1 MSLASAIEP
10 PSEAKASVPQLS
22 PYFITTENARKMQER
37 GTETRREKKRQK
49 LLMQEDTFRNERLF
63 QVREQLRK
71 VDAMIRTE
79 TDPQR
84 LDRLAS
90 AQARLSAQ
98 EFALAGRPMPGAFRP
113 VKERAKKE
121 SSGSLVPLGVSNAA

>member
-1 MSLASAIEP
+1 M
-10 PSEAKASVPQLS
+10 SEAAGELIERPAHW
-22 PYFITTENARKMQER
+22 FTRENARELQEKGLAAR
-37 GTETRREKKRQK
+37 KENARNRR
-49 LLMQEDTFRNERLF
+49 LLQSDTYRTDRLLRVRKQLERID
-63 QVREQLRK
+63 QLIESES
-71 VDAMIRTE
+71 DART
-79 TDPQR
+79 